1 MRGQHTCGVGLAVLG
16 RVMAVET
23 TFAEGILDVD
33 GGGSVKHSSHISLIF

>member
-1 MRGQHTCGVGLAVLG
+1 MCGQRTCSVGLAVLG

-23 TFAEGILDVD
+23 TFAEGVLDVD